1 MRFNCKSVVTDDEG
15 FANITFPSSGTW
27 HIWADGEYGKEN
39 TESVVSAP
47 AYAAVEVSG
56 EPEPTIVYGDVNGDG
71 KVDSLDAMLIYACHN
86 GKKALSEKQRLVADV
101 NGDGKVDSFDAMLV
115 YAYHNGKIKKFPIEN
130 K

>member
-1 MRFNCKSVVTDDEG
+1 MKNRVEISLEKVLKNGIMLLVILCAVVMWNPIAAE
-15 FANITFPSSGTW
+15 A
-27 HIWADGEYGKEN
+27 KEILRS
-39 TESVVSAP
+39 TKYS
-47 AYAAVEVSG
+47 
-56 EPEPTIVYGDVNGDG
+56 IDVNGDG